1 MENLQTIFN
10 FVTNSS
16 TGLALFVY
24 VFPLLSFFMLMVIKS
39 SKLAHSI
46 AMASLLFCFVA
57 SLTLLYR
64 TYTSIGFAG
73 QLPWLEIGSIQLNL
87 SISVDK
93 IAALMLSMVS
103 LITFLVMWY
112 STEYM
117 RGEKRYNYF
126 FAYISLFAFAMFG
139 LILSR
144 NLLFSYIFWEMVGF
158 CSYLLIGFYTQ
169 KNSAI
174 LANKKAFII
183 NRIGDLGFLVG
194 IMILLSVFRTL
205 DLTAIYTHI
214 QERASFI
221 SSSDALLLHYAGYAF
236 FIAVIAKSA
245 QFPLHVWLPDAME
258 GPTPVSALIH
268 AATMVISG
276 VYLLIRIFFLLDAE
290 VLNFIVLIGSFTA
303 FMGAFIAGRQF
314 DIKKILAYSTISQL
328 GYMVMAIGLSAP
340 MAAFYHLYTH
350 AFFKAAL
357 FLGAGSIIHYLH
369 HQFKLKNISLDA
381 QDIRNMGGLRKE
393 LPFTFYVYTLASAA
407 LVGIPFLSGFFSKE
421 AILTETWVWANNH
434 STIYLTVPV
443 FAFGSVLMTAFYV
456 FRHYT
461 MVFFGKSTIEYLR
474 TKESIAFIIP
484 FVVLGIACIYMYPLY
499 TPAIHFA
506 LLPYLTVALISI
518 GFAAAYLIC
527 YRRIIKPFSE
537 NNLIYKLSYNAFY
550 LDTIYQFLF
559 TKPAH
564 FLLNKLQP
572 VDFKFDND
580 LVHGMG
586 NVVIYFSHFIAWVDK
601 NIFDAVV
608 NFIGTLGLQLSYFSA
623 WVDKNIIDGFV
634 LLIAKLSRRAG
645 DFIRAFQTGKVQ
657 SYFALS
663 AVLLIVFIWFFMKG
677 I

>member
-1 MENLQTIFN
+1 MENINTIFN
-10 FVTNSS
+10 FITNSNI
-16 TGLALFVY
+16 GLALFAY
-24 VFPLLSFFMLMVIKS
+24 VLPLFSFLILMLLKS
-39 SKLAHSI
+39 NKFAHSI
-46 AMASLLFCFVA
+46 AISSLAFCFLA

-64 TYTSIGFAG
+64 TYTVCGFAG
-73 QLPWLEIGSIQLNL
+73 HIPWLEIGSIQLNV
-87 SISVDK
+87 SVAIDK

-103 LITFLVMWY
+103 FITLMVMVY
-112 STEYM
+112 SIEYM
-117 RGEKRYNYF
+117 RNEPRYNYF

-139 LILSR
+139 LILSS
-144 NLLFSYIFWEMVGF
+144 NLLFTYIFWEMVGF

-183 NRIGDLGFLVG
+183 NRIGDLGFLAG

-205 DLTAIYTHI
+205 DLSIILTHI
-214 QERASFI
+214 NERSTFI
-221 SSSDALLLHYAGYAF
+221 SASDAMLLHYAGYAF

-369 HQFKLKNISLDA
+369 HQYKLKNISADA

-421 AILTETWVWANNH
+421 AILSETWNWANSH
-434 STIYLTVPV
+434 GTIYLIVPF
-443 FAFGSVLMTAFYV
+443 FAFASVIMTAFYV
-456 FRHYT
+456 FRHFA
-461 MVFFGKSTIEYLR
+461 MVFFAKPNIEYKKV
-474 TKESIAFIIP
+474 KESKLFVLPFIL
-484 FVVLGIACIYMYPLY
+484 LGIACIYMYPLY
-499 TPAIHFA
+499 KPNVHFTF
-506 LLPYLTVALISI
+506 LPYITVILIGI

-527 YRRIIKPFSE
+527 YRKLIKPFSE

-550 LDTIYQFLF
+550 LDNVYQFLF
-559 TKPAH
+559 AKPMH
-564 FLLNKLQP
+564 YLVTKLQP

-580 LVHGMG
+580 IVHGIG
-586 NVVIYFSHFIAWVDK
+586 NVFIRFSFLMAWIDK
-601 NIFDAVV
+601 NIFDAFVHFFA
-608 NFIGTLGLQLSYFSA
+608 NIGIQFSYLSA
-623 WVDKNIIDGFV
+623 WIDKYIIDGLVSF
-634 LLIAKLSRRAG
+634 LAKFARLSG
-645 DFIRAFQTGKVQ
+645 DFIKAFQTGKVQ

-663 AVLLIVFIWFFMKG
+663 AFLLVLFIWFLMRG